1 MIILNTQG
9 IVLKAVRYKENDVIL
24 TLFTRKL
31 GKVSAIAKGA
41 KRNKSS
47 LLSSA
52 QLFSYAN
59 YTLKRKGNM
68 YTVNQSDTI
77 KSFYD
82 ISYDIEAFSYA
93 TYITKLVEGSTCEN
107 QTNNR
112 LFILLAQTLYLY
124 TQENTDKKFIT
135 RAFELKFLD
144 YIGFR
149 PVVNR
154 CSSCGSKSIKSAI
167 FNIYEGG
174 LLCDLCS
181 ENTEE
186 NIKLDEPMKKHI
198 SFRVGGPADIL
209 VKPRTEEQIAK
220 VVKLLKEENVPYIVI
235 GNGSNLLVKDGG
247 VRGVVIEISDN
258 FNDFNI
264 DGNIVNIQSG
274 ALLSFVGKAVLRAEL
289 KGFEFAAGIPGTLG
303 GALAMNAG
311 AYGGEMKDIVKSVRL
326 MDTDGNILDF
336 TNEQMEFSYRRSILS
351 RTDYIVLSAQI
362 ELENGSYDEIKATM
376 ADFTQRRVTKQP
388 LSLPSAGSTF
398 KRPEGHF
405 AAKLIDDSGL
415 RGLTL
420 RGAQVSEKHCGFVV
434 NLGNAKAKDILDLMY
449 IVKSTVKAKYGIT
462 LEEEVKILGED

>member
-1 MIILNTQG
+1 MIIN
-9 IVLKAVRYKENDVIL
+9 
-24 TLFTRKL
+24 
-31 GKVSAIAKGA
+31 
-41 KRNKSS
+41 
-47 LLSSA
+47 
-52 QLFSYAN
+52 
-59 YTLKRKGNM
+59 
-68 YTVNQSDTI
+68 
-77 KSFYD
+77 
-82 ISYDIEAFSYA
+82 
-93 TYITKLVEGSTCEN
+93 
-107 QTNNR
+107 
-112 LFILLAQTLYLY
+112 
-124 TQENTDKKFIT
+124 
-135 RAFELKFLD
+135 
-144 YIGFR
+144 
-149 PVVNR
+149 
-154 CSSCGSKSIKSAI
+154 
-167 FNIYEGG
+167 
-174 LLCDLCS
+174 
-181 ENTEE
+181 
-186 NIKLDEPMKKHI
+186 MKKHI

-209 VKPRTEEQIAK
+209 VKPRTEEEIAK

-420 RGAQVSEKHCGFVV
+420 RGAQVSEKHC
-434 NLGNAKAKDILDLMY
+434 ATPSQDL
-449 IVKSTVKAKYGIT
+449 
-462 LEEEVKILGED
+462 